1 MKRISW
7 IFFLFLSVQS
17 NAQLK
22 FQFTWKG
29 EKITLLED
37 YPLGES
43 DSIQFTDLK
52 CYLSN
57 IELIGK
63 GNKRYKVTPSV
74 FLIDAQEATSFVLD
88 STVDVRN
95 FKSISLTLGLDSVV
109 NTSGDLEGAL
119 DPILGMYW
127 AWNTGYIH
135 YKFVGHSSLV
145 PTPSKL
151 FDFHI
156 GGYRKPN
163 LTYFKLDLPLI
174 GSTIELDL
182 YQLFNEKLN
191 LTLQYQLMIPGKLA
205 HELSL
210 IVKSSIRMK

>member
-1 MKRISW
+1 MKRVSW
-7 IFFLFLSVQS
+7 VFFLFLSVQAR
-17 NAQLK
+17 AQLN
-22 FQFTWKG
+22 FEFSWKG
-29 EKITLLED
+29 EKLTLLNN

-63 GNKRYKVTPSV
+63 GIKRYKLSQSV

-88 STVDVRN
+88 STIDIRK
-95 FKSISLTLGLDSVV
+95 FKSISFTLGLDSLM
-109 NTSGDLEGAL
+109 NTSGELEGAL

-135 YKFVGHSSLV
+135 YKFMGKSTQVQ
-145 PTPSKL
+145 SKSQA
-151 FDFHI
+151 FEFHL
-156 GGYRKPN
+156 GGYRQPN
-163 LTYFKLDLPLI
+163 ETYFTVELQLTS
-174 GSTIELDL
+174 STLELDL
-182 YQLFNEKLN
+182 YQLFSEKLN
-191 LTLQYQLMIPGKLA
+191 LNLQHQLMIPGKLA

>member
-1 MKRISW
+1 MKGVCW
-7 IFFLFLSVQS
+7 IFFLFLSVES
-17 NAQLK
+17 HAQLK

-63 GNKRYKVTPSV
+63 GNKDYKLSSSV
-74 FLIDAQEATSFVLD
+74 YLIDAQDTSSFILD
-88 STVDVRN
+88 STVDTRN
-95 FKSISLTLGLDSVV
+95 FKSISFTFGLDSIT
-109 NTSGDLEGAL
+109 NTSGDLEGDL

-127 AWNTGYIH
+127 AWNSGYIH
-135 YKFVGHSSLV
+135 YKFMGKSTRV
-145 PTPSKL
+145 PSKSQA
-151 FDFHI
+151 FEFHI

-163 LTYFKLDLPLI
+163 ATYFNLEFPLT
-174 GSTIELDL
+174 SNTLELDL
-182 YQLFNEKLN
+182 YQLFSEKLN

>member
-1 MKRISW
+1 MRT
-7 IFFLFLSVQS
+7 FLVLILILFSFQARS
-17 NAQLK
+17 QLLFSFMWNDK
-22 FQFTWKG
+22 PI
-29 EKITLLED
+29 ELLKY
-37 YPLGES
+37 YPLGEK
-43 DSIQFTDLK
+43 DSVQFTDLK

-74 FLIDAQEATSFVLD
+74 FLIDAQEAISFVLD

-119 DPILGMYW
+119 DPILRMYW

-156 GGYRKPN
+156 GGYRRPN
-163 LTYFKLDLPLI
+163 LTYFQHELPLT
-174 GSTIELDL
+174 SNTLELDL
-182 YQLFNEKLN
+182 YQLFSEKLN
-191 LTLQYQLMIPGKLA
+191 LTLQHQLMIPGKLA

>member
-1 MKRISW
+1 MERAISAA
-7 IFFLFLSVQS
+7 IRPPR
-17 NAQLK
+17 
-22 FQFTWKG
+22 
-29 EKITLLED
+29 LLACC
-37 YPLGES
+37 PL
-43 DSIQFTDLK
+43 T
-52 CYLSN
+52 
-57 IELIGK
+57 
-63 GNKRYKVTPSV
+63 
-74 FLIDAQEATSFVLD
+74 
-88 STVDVRN
+88 
-95 FKSISLTLGLDSVV
+95 
-109 NTSGDLEGAL
+109 
-119 DPILGMYW
+119 PILGMYW

-145 PTPSKL
+145 PTPSHL

-163 LTYFKLDLPLI
+163 ATYFKLDLPLI

-182 YQLFNEKLN
+182 YQLFSEKLN

>member
-1 MKRISW
+1 MKRICW
-7 IFFLFLSVQS
+7 IFFLFLSVES
-17 NAQLK
+17 HAQLK

-52 CYLSN
+52 CYFSN

-63 GNKRYKVTPSV
+63 GNKDYKLSSSV
-74 FLIDAQEATSFVLD
+74 YLIDAQDTSSFILD
-88 STVDVRN
+88 STVDTRN
-95 FKSISLTLGLDSVV
+95 FKSISFTFGLDSII
-109 NTSGDLEGAL
+109 NTSGDLEGDL
-119 DPILGMYW
+119 DPISGMYW
-127 AWNTGYIH
+127 AWDSGYIH
-135 YKFVGHSSLV
+135 YKFMGKSTRV
-145 PTPSKL
+145 PSKSQA
-151 FDFHI
+151 FEFHI

-163 LTYFKLDLPLI
+163 ATYFNLELPLT
-174 GSTIELDL
+174 SNTLELDL
-182 YQLFNEKLN
+182 YQLFSEKLN

>member
-17 NAQLK
+17 HAQLK

-29 EKITLLED
+29 EKIALLED

-43 DSIQFTDLK
+43 DSIQFTNLK

-127 AWNTGYIH
+127 AWNSGYIH
-135 YKFVGHSSLV
+135 FKFMGKSTRVQ
-145 PTPSKL
+145 SKSQA
-151 FDFHI
+151 FEFHL
-156 GGYRKPN
+156 GGYRQPN
-163 LTYFKLDLPLI
+163 ETYFTVELPLT
-174 GSTIELDL
+174 SNTLELDL
-182 YQLFNEKLN
+182 YQLFTEKLN

>member
-1 MKRISW
+1 MKSISW
-7 IFFLFLSVQS
+7 IFFIFLTLQS
-17 NAQLK
+17 YAQLN
-22 FQFTWKG
+22 FQFNWNG
-29 EKITLLED
+29 EKITLLKC

-63 GNKRYKVTPSV
+63 GNKRYKLTPSI
-74 FLIDAQEATSFVLD
+74 FLIDAQDPTSFVLD
-88 STVDVRN
+88 STIEFRN
-95 FKSISLTLGLDSVV
+95 FKSISFTMGLDSVV

-135 YKFVGHSSLV
+135 YKFIGKSTRV
-145 PTPSKL
+145 PTKSQV
-151 FDFHI
+151 FEFHL
-156 GGYRKPN
+156 GGYRQPN
-163 LTYFKLDLPLI
+163 ETYFTIELPLTS
-174 GSTIELDL
+174 STLELDL
-182 YQLFNEKLN
+182 YQLFSEKLN
-191 LTLQYQLMIPGKLA
+191 LNLQYQLMIPGKLA
-205 HELSL
+205 RELSL

>member
-1 MKRISW
+1 
-7 IFFLFLSVQS
+7 L
-17 NAQLK
+17 
-22 FQFTWKG
+22 G
-29 EKITLLED
+29 EK
-37 YPLGES
+37 

-57 IELIGK
+57 IELHGK
-63 GNKRYKVTPSV
+63 GNKDYQLATSV
-74 FLIDAQEATSFVLD
+74 YLVDAQDSSSFILD
-88 STVDVRN
+88 STIDTRN
-95 FKSISLTLGLDSVV
+95 FKSISFTFGLDSVV
-109 NTSGDLEGAL
+109 NTSGNLEGAL

-163 LTYFKLDLPLI
+163 LTYFKLELPLT
-174 GSTIELDL
+174 SNTLELDL
-182 YQLFNEKLN
+182 YQLFSEKLN
-191 LTLQYQLMIPGKLA
+191 LTLQHQLMIPGKLA